1 MSAWLAFALSGL
13 TGAPVMTSTQA
24 DADARAGRY
33 LVSPKDS
40 EVYVV
45 VKKDRGTL
53 LSGLSHDHVIVAE
66 KFTGFIEWNPDEPS
80 ACQVEITVPVRSLVV
95 DPDDKREAL
104 GFGKELDEGG
114 KQKVR
119 DNMLAKSQLFA
130 RSFPEIR
137 FKASRCAAQAGGG
150 VAMTGAL
157 TIRGVSVEMSLPMQV
172 EFGEDQLRAQVEFT
186 RSHEFGFDPYS
197 NALGALKND
206 DPLRF
211 HVDIVARREG

>member
-1 MSAWLAFALSGL
+1 MGTCLALGL
-13 TGAPVMTSTQA
+13 IVMTSTQA
-24 DADARAGRY
+24 DTDPRGGRY
-33 LVSPKDS
+33 LVSPQDS

-66 KFTGFIEWNPDEPS
+66 EFTGFVEWDPNQPS
-80 ACQVEITVPVRSLVV
+80 NCKVEITVPVRALVV
-95 DPDDKREAL
+95 DPDEKREAL

-119 DNMLAKSQLFA
+119 KNMLAKSQLFA

-137 FKASRCAAQAGGG
+137 FEAKRCAAQAGGG
-150 VAMTGAL
+150 VAVTGAL

-172 EFGEDQLRAQVEFT
+172 EFQEDRLRAKVDFT

-211 HVDIVARREG
+211 HVDIVATREL